1 MMIYRLL
8 FSALALGTSLHA
20 TAQSAPVASD
30 NVEALFSPTQ
40 REAIGRIAA
49 DYLEKNPQFLVA
61 ASQKL
66 EAQMREEQ
74 TTALNTAAM
83 TNHEAL
89 LSDKT
94 TPAYGPV
101 DANVAV
107 ILFFDYQCIFCS
119 RLAPV
124 LKNVIDKSFNTR
136 FLFKELPIFATRWP
150 ESAVAAQTGLT
161 IWQQK
166 GPDAYLAY
174 HEGIFASGHNE
185 GKLTNDD
192 IARIASPIRP
202 VEKATGET
210 LRALTN
216 NKVLAEALGIT
227 GTPAMV
233 VMPTKNPQIKN
244 ITVFTGLTDEKS
256 IMRAIRV
263 ARGENIDNKKKASM
277 DKSTP
282 LVNDF

>member
-1 MMIYRLL
+1 MIKYRLL
-8 FSALALGTSLHA
+8 FSALTLGTSLPA
-20 TAQSAPVASD
+20 TAQSTSVVSD
-30 NVEALFSPTQ
+30 NIEALFSSTQ

-49 DYLEKNPQFLVA
+49 NYLEKNPQFLIA

-66 EAQMREEQ
+66 QAQMREKQ
-74 TTALNTAAM
+74 TTALNAAVM
-83 TNHEAL
+83 KNHKVI

-94 TPAYGPV
+94 TPSYGPA

-119 RLAPV
+119 KLAPV
-124 LKNVIDKSFNTR
+124 LKNVIDKNLNAR

-150 ESAVAAQTGLT
+150 ESATAAQTGLT

-166 GPDAYLAY
+166 GSNAYLSY
-174 HEGIFASGHNE
+174 HEGIFATGHNE

-192 IARIASPIRP
+192 IARISHPIRP

-210 LRALTN
+210 QRALTN

-227 GTPAMV
+227 GTPAIV
-233 VMPTKNPQIKN
+233 VMPTNNPQMKN
-244 ITVFTGLTDEKS
+244 ITVFTGLTDENS
-256 IMRAIRV
+256 IIQAIRI
-263 ARGENIDNKKKASM
+263 AEGENIEHMKKLSEDNVA
-277 DKSTP
+277 
-282 LVNDF
+282 F